1 MPVFFKYLFTL
12 AIATFYL
19 PVSWAKETTNT
30 SLPVDTVNTGS
41 ILQMFFG
48 LAVVVFLILGVAWF
62 MRRMGQF
69 QGHANSNMKVIGGL
83 SLGQRERVLLLQVGD
98 TQLLVGTAPGTIR
111 TLHVFEDPVVTP
123 DTASVQ
129 TTFAERL
136 NSVLKN
142 RAPK

>member
-1 MPVFFKYLFTL
+1 MRIFFKHLL
-12 AIATFYL
+12 VMLVTFYL
-19 PVSWAKETTNT
+19 PVSRAVENKNT

-83 SLGQRERVLLLQVGD
+83 SIGQRERVLLLQVGD
-98 TQLLVGTAPGTIR
+98 TQLLIGTAPGTIR
-111 TLHVFEDPVVTP
+111 TLHVFDEPVVSPGSETE
-123 DTASVQ
+123 Q
-129 TTFAERL
+129 TSFAERL
-136 NSVLKN
+136 NTVLKN
-142 RAPK
+142 RAVK